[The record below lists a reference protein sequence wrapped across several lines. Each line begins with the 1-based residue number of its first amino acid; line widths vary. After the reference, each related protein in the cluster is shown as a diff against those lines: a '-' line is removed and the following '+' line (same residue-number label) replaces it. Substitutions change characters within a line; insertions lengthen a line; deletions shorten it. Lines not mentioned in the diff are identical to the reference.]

1 MQYHFEWNPTKEK
14 QNLHKHNL
22 NFRQASTVFRD
33 PAQLNLYDDEHSQD
47 EDRWIP
53 IGLDETGS
61 LRVVIHTFEEI
72 GKNHY
77 LVRIISA
84 RKATLEEKSHYQKR
98 KP

>member
-14 QNLHKHNL
+14 QNLRKHNL

-47 EDRWIP
+47 EDRWIT

-61 LRVVIHTFEEI
+61 FRVVIHTFEQI
-72 GKNHY
+72 DKDQCFI
-77 LVRIISA
+77 RIISA
-84 RKATLEEKSHYQKR
+84 RKATLEEQFHYQRR
-98 KP
+98 KL